1 MSSQQPQKNIN
12 FGRSLFIGS
21 QLGILIAL
29 PMVIC
34 IAGGIYLDSVLN
46 SAPLMLLICIFLGMG
61 LTIIDVYKIVLPFLE
76 KKLDE
81 K

>member
-12 FGRSLFIGS
+12 LRRVFFLGS
-21 QLGILIAL
+21 QLGLLISL
-29 PMVIC
+29 PMVASIVL
-34 IAGGIYLDSVLN
+34 GIYLDNIWN